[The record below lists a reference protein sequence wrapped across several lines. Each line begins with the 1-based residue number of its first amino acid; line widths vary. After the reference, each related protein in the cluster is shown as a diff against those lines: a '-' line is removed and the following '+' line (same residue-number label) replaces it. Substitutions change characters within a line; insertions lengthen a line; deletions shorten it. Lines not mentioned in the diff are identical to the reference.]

1 MNLARISSANVVP
14 TRVAQATSLCRSATR
29 RTEWTRPPLK
39 KELPPTAAAAHC
51 PSMGAQRGSAILV
64 VMVLL
69 GVMILMVIANTTTL
83 HLLRQELD
91 QIDKQQQKK
100 YGQDSRH

>member
-1 MNLARISSANVVP
+1 MNTAFHRASGS
-14 TRVAQATSLCRSATR
+14 
-29 RTEWTRPPLK
+29 RPLSK
-39 KELPPTAAAAHC
+39 
-51 PSMGAQRGSAILV
+51 RGSAILV

-69 GVMILMVIANTTTL
+69 GVMILMAVANTTTL